1 MTRDECLV
9 ALKLLGWRAVRAG
22 GDTTPARGYD
32 VVLVNPGIQMVS
44 ARSQATFYR
53 AIFPWAYGAQY
64 GWWPFVQGWDEYDW
78 SACTP
83 MSDELLN
90 AVVRAALE
98 EIQK

>member
-9 ALKLLGWRAVRAG
+9 ALKLLGWRAVISS
-22 GDTTPARGYD
+22 DTAAARGCN

-44 ARSQATFYR
+44 TRSQATFYR

-78 SACTP
+78 SACTT

-90 AVVRAALE
+90 DVVRAALE